1 MNLLNNKL
9 NIIPLNIYIDPQYP
23 VDKAIITH
31 AHADHA
37 VPGHRKVLAT
47 KQTIEIMKLRFGE
60 GCAKEFQILDYGEKV
75 NINNF
80 LISLFPS
87 GHILGSAQV
96 LIENKNTKIVVTGD
110 YKTVK
115 DPTACDFEIK
125 QCNTIVTEATFGL
138 PIFKHP
144 DPDGEISKLLESL
157 KKNKNVVHLVGVYAL
172 GKAQRIIKLLRNK
185 GFDEKIFIHRAL
197 EKICNYYEYEG
208 IKLGKLE
215 VITKNNQD
223 TNYKVVFCPP
233 SALKDRWSRRF
244 DDKIICQASGW
255 MSIKQRVKQSLVE
268 LPLIISD
275 HSDWYELTNTIKE
288 SNAENVWVTHG
299 REEGLVHWSTQN
311 GLNSKPLS
319 FQREDEDT

>member
-1 MNLLNNKL
+1 MNLLNSKL
-9 NIIPLNIYIDPQYP
+9 NIIPLNIFIDPQYP

-47 KQTIEIMKLRFGE
+47 RQTIEIMKIRFGE
-60 GCAKEFQILDYGEKV
+60 SCAKEFQILEYGKKI
-75 NINNF
+75 NINNIF
-80 LISLFPS
+80 ISLLPS

-96 LIENKNTKIVVTGD
+96 LIENKNEKIVVTGD

-115 DPTACDFEIK
+115 DPTVYNFELQKCD
-125 QCNTIVTEATFGL
+125 TIVTEATFGL

-144 DPDGEISKLLESL
+144 NPNEEIYKLLESL
-157 KKNKNVVHLVGVYAL
+157 KKNKNTTHLIGAYAL
-172 GKAQRIIKLLRNK
+172 GKAQRIIKLLRNN
-185 GFDEKIFIHRAL
+185 GFDQKIYIHRAL
-197 EKICNYYEYEG
+197 EKICNYYQHEG
-208 IKLGKLE
+208 IQLGKFE
-215 VITKNNQD
+215 VITKNSEETD
-223 TNYKVVFCPP
+223 YKIVFCPP

-244 DDKIICQASGW
+244 EDKIISQASGW
-255 MSIKQRVKQSLVE
+255 MRIKQRVKQSLIE

-275 HSDWYELTNTIKE
+275 HSDWWELTNTIKA

-299 REEGLVHWSTQN
+299 REDALVHWSMQN